1 MTEERKIKVLIV
13 EDERDIRENMV
24 EILRDEGFEVVEAEN
39 GRQGFEV
46 FLQQKPDVIV
56 SDIMMPEVD
65 GYGLLSLIR
74 ENKNIRNNNVP
85 FIFLSALGQKENV
98 IKGVNLSANDYLV
111 KPVDFDLMIAKIR
124 EKTVNAS
131 RVAESH
137 DRTIK
142 NIKDQITVILPANVF
157 AYLDVITQVSE
168 ILKKEPHGP
177 LPHRKYLED
186 FNKIYLNALKLR
198 ASISNSLDESVIDY
212 KLNTKEEILPLFT
225 FLSELISGLSD
236 KFKNSIQLEKSSD
249 EDLSLRIKI
258 DRLTLLHSLRKIFAG
273 MLKADPTALIN
284 VRLMR
289 DHLDQML
296 IIFYLKSQ
304 GKNVEKNV
312 NLHSSLNEKE
322 ISKILDQQSCRFE
335 IDDRNNAILTIP
347 SHRSIF

>member
-46 FLQQKPDVIV
+46 FLQQKPDVII

-98 IKGVNLSANDYLV
+98 IKGVDLSANDYLV

-137 DRTIK
+137 DHHQKHQRP
-142 NIKDQITVILPANVF
+142 N
-157 AYLDVITQVSE
+157 
-168 ILKKEPHGP
+168 
-177 LPHRKYLED
+177 HRY
-186 FNKIYLNALKLR
+186 
-198 ASISNSLDESVIDY
+198 
-212 KLNTKEEILPLFT
+212 
-225 FLSELISGLSD
+225 
-236 KFKNSIQLEKSSD
+236 SS
-249 EDLSLRIKI
+249 R
-258 DRLTLLHSLRKIFAG
+258 
-273 MLKADPTALIN
+273 
-284 VRLMR
+284 
-289 DHLDQML
+289 
-296 IIFYLKSQ
+296 
-304 GKNVEKNV
+304 
-312 NLHSSLNEKE
+312 
-322 ISKILDQQSCRFE
+322 
-335 IDDRNNAILTIP
+335 
-347 SHRSIF
+347 